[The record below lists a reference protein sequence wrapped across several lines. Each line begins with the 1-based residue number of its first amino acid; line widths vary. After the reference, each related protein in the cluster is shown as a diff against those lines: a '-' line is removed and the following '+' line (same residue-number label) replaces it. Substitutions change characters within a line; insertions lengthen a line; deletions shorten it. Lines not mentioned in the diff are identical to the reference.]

1 MLRSAPLD
9 APAQHCHRHSN
20 TNDQCRCTCLPI
32 DRRHGQAQRTKRP
45 PRRPNTKSL
54 HEGSDPLPS
63 TKQVRI
69 CNGTASN
76 TSCAAVSLRT
86 VPQKLN
92 DSPSNVAIRR
102 QEQEQ
107 DPGSSSSAMRE
118 HPTVTPQ
125 APESQSARKGSEHD
139 RSLETTPLRL
149 LAATPALCSQANPG
163 THRGSCSCAMREHPT
178 VTPQAP

>member
-32 DRRHGQAQRTKRP
+32 GRRHGQAQRTKRP

-125 APESQSARKGSEHD
+125 APESCLHRVE
-139 RSLETTPLRL
+139 
-149 LAATPALCSQANPG
+149 LALSFGGMPCGGEISGKFRNQDPEEN
-163 THRGSCSCAMREHPT
+163 
-178 VTPQAP
+178 V